1 MTAMVSA
8 IDPEK
13 FRTLIDINAR
23 LNSSYTDFRSL
34 LNTIV
39 ESSARLVG
47 AEAASLALHD
57 RDADVLRF
65 EIALGPRAGVLQG
78 KTIPSSEGIAGWV
91 FRNRRSIIVN
101 DAANDPRFS
110 PAISHEISYETR
122 SILAVPLLVRDR
134 TEGVIEL
141 VNKIP
146 SGIFTPDDLEWTELF
161 AVQAGIA
168 FDNARQYLKTE
179 KELAY
184 LHHKVREGEGWHPL
198 VYASRVMAERLEL
211 VKRVAPSDASVLILG
226 ESGVGKELVAEQLHL
241 NSKRADKP
249 FIRVNCAALPETL
262 LESELF
268 GHVKGAFTD
277 AISNRE
283 GRFEAANGGTIF
295 LDEIAELPL
304 RLQAKLLRV
313 IQQKTFERVGSS
325 KTVKVD
331 VRIIAATN
339 RDIEQLVQRQE
350 FRSDL
355 YYRLNVLPIHIPPL
369 RERPDDIL
377 PLAEHFLTKYARETN
392 RGVMRFSDA
401 AIQRMFGYSWPGNIR
416 ELENAVERAVLI
428 AKGRQ
433 ITADDLM
440 IGHAQAHETQ
450 EAYEGKNLKEAVTLF
465 KRRFIQDALE
475 HNRWNQTETARHLQ
489 IQRTYLSRL
498 IKELNILQTKE

>member
-65 EIALGPRAGVLQG
+65 EIALGPRAGALQG

-134 TEGVIEL
+134 TEGVNEL

-168 FDNARQYLKTE
+168 FDNARQYLISQDRKRTR
-179 KELAY
+179 LS
-184 LHHKVREGEGWHPL
+184 
-198 VYASRVMAERLEL
+198 ASQ
-211 VKRVAPSDASVLILG
+211 G
-226 ESGVGKELVAEQLHL
+226 Q
-241 NSKRADKP
+241 
-249 FIRVNCAALPETL
+249 
-262 LESELF
+262 
-268 GHVKGAFTD
+268 
-277 AISNRE
+277 
-283 GRFEAANGGTIF
+283 GRRG
-295 LDEIAELPL
+295 PM
-304 RLQAKLLRV
+304 
-313 IQQKTFERVGSS
+313 
-325 KTVKVD
+325 
-331 VRIIAATN
+331 
-339 RDIEQLVQRQE
+339 
-350 FRSDL
+350 
-355 YYRLNVLPIHIPPL
+355 PP
-369 RERPDDIL
+369 
-377 PLAEHFLTKYARETN
+377 A
-392 RGVMRFSDA
+392 
-401 AIQRMFGYSWPGNIR
+401 SWP
-416 ELENAVERAVLI
+416 NA
-428 AKGRQ
+428 
-433 ITADDLM
+433 
-440 IGHAQAHETQ
+440 
-450 EAYEGKNLKEAVTLF
+450 
-465 KRRFIQDALE
+465 
-475 HNRWNQTETARHLQ
+475 WNW
-489 IQRTYLSRL
+489 
-498 IKELNILQTKE
+498 